1 LDKSASFVG
10 DARLR
15 RSTSPLGG
23 LVFRDLRFP
32 IVYVLEILVV
42 IPLLG
47 SFVAV
52 TSFLAAQPVASLD
65 LRGKHLPSGWEAAV
79 LNHGNYLRG
88 YTIANHPIRFVI
100 ALLVLVV
107 SVAMLY
113 RIHRAQMTQRA
124 AAYGPQ
130 IWRHNIAHACVF
142 AAWALY
148 GYILVTHLLVGI
160 SPA

>member
-1 LDKSASFVG
+1 MFKY
-10 DARLR
+10 
-15 RSTSPLGG
+15 
-23 LVFRDLRFP
+23 LRFP
-32 IVYVLEILVV
+32 IVYVLEILLV

-52 TSFLAAQPVASLD
+52 ASFLAAQPVASLD

-79 LNHGNYLRG
+79 PNHGNYLRG
-88 YTIANHPIRFVI
+88 YTIGNHPIRFAIVFV
-100 ALLVLVV
+100 VLVV

-113 RIHRAQMTQRA
+113 RVHRAQMMQRA
-124 AAYGPQ
+124 TAFGPQ

-142 AAWALY
+142 AVWVLY